1 MITKIKKTKLVKKKN
16 HKVEFQDNSML
27 KNKIK

>member
-1 MITKIKKTKLVKKKN
+1 MIKKKKTKLVKKN
-16 HKVEFQDNSML
+16 HKVEFQINSML